1 MRIITPFLTTRTL
14 GPDMWSDM
22 DRLFDEVSQLSALPF
37 YDERQLDRQFGA
49 ATEFVEENE
58 HYMLSVDMP
67 GLKKEDI
74 KIEVQE
80 NVLTVS
86 GERKRETTANKNVQR
101 VEKYFGQFKR
111 SFTLPSII
119 NADQIQ
125 AHYQDGVLQILM
137 PKAPAAQAK
146 RIEIQSGK
154 SGFFDKLLNVK
165 KSNQEQKEV
174 TSAQKN

>member
-14 GPDMWSDM
+14 GSDMWSDM
-22 DRLFDEVSQLSALPF
+22 DLLFDEFSHFSALPS
-37 YDERQLDRQFGA
+37 YDERQFDQQFGT

-67 GLKKEDI
+67 GLKKDDI

-80 NVLTVS
+80 NTLNIS
-86 GERKRETTANKNVQR
+86 GERKRETLPNKNVQR
-101 VEKYFGQFKR
+101 AEKFYGQFKR
-111 SFTLPSII
+111 SYTLPNII
-119 NADQIQ
+119 NADQIE

-146 RIEIQSGK
+146 KIEIQTGK

-165 KSNQEQKEV
+165 KSSQEQKEV